1 MSVVIKLK
9 KIKKVVLGGSMLRL
23 KSTSFWLGLA
33 LVSTHQVTEAAGF
46 ALSEQSGSGLG
57 NAFAGAAAV
66 AEDASTIFFNPAGM
80 TYLEGRQIVGAVNLI
95 NVRGNFD
102 NQGSQAARNPSL
114 NGEGGNLGSFAAIPN
129 LYYKQDINDQLKIGL
144 GIGSPFG
151 LKTEYNNN
159 WIGRFQAIKSELK
172 TVNINPSL
180 AWKLNDQWSLG
191 FGVSAMWAQAE
202 LTSAV
207 NLGAAESSIKTKGD
221 DWGFGYNLGAIYQVT
236 PDTRL
241 GLAFRSKVD
250 QHLKGEARSP
260 FTLAN
265 ASPSST
271 LNTDITADLSLPET
285 LSLSSFSRLDDR
297 WELLTDITW
306 TRWSRF
312 KALSIMRD
320 NGSNTAI
327 GTTQEHWNNTLRYSV
342 GLNYHY
348 SSTVKLRTGI
358 AYDEEAIDTPFRTAR
373 IPGNDRIWLS
383 LGASWQYRPATKL
396 DVGYA
401 HLFIKEASIYDDQRA
416 ATPSSKGLISGKYQ
430 GDVDIL
436 SVQLSHQF

>member
-1 MSVVIKLK
+1 MS
-9 KIKKVVLGGSMLRL
+9 RL
-23 KSTSFWLGLA
+23 PSTSLWLV
-33 LVSTHQVTEAAGF
+33 LVLMSMHSASEAAGF

-80 TYLEGRQIVGAVNLI
+80 TYLEGRQIVGALNLI
-95 NVRGNFD
+95 NVRGDFD
-102 NQGSQAARNPSL
+102 NAGSINPSGRQL
-114 NGEGGNLGSFAAIPN
+114 GGEGGNLGSFAAIPN
-129 LYYKQDINDQLKIGL
+129 LYYKQDINDQLKIGI

-151 LKTEYNNN
+151 LKTEYDKN

-180 AWKLNDQWSLG
+180 AWKLNEQWSVGL
-191 FGVSAMWAQAE
+191 GVSAMWAQAE

-207 NLGAAESSIKTKGD
+207 NPPSLALSESSIKSKGE

-241 GLAFRSKVD
+241 GLAYRSKVD
-250 QHLKGEARSP
+250 QHLKGQARSP

-265 ASPSST
+265 ADPSRT
-271 LNTDITADLSLPET
+271 LNTDITANLTLPET
-285 LSLSSFSRLDDR
+285 LSLSSFSRLDPR
-297 WELLTDITW
+297 WELLADITW

-312 KALSIMRD
+312 QALSIMRD

-342 GLNYHY
+342 GLNYRY
-348 SSTVKLRTGI
+348 SDTVKLRTGI
-358 AYDEEAIDTPFRTAR
+358 AYDEEAIDKQYRTSR

-383 LGASWQYRPATKL
+383 FGASWQYSQETKL
-396 DVGYA
+396 DIGYA
-401 HLFIKEASIYDDQRA
+401 HLFIQEASIYDDQRA
-416 ATPSSKGLISGKYQ
+416 LNRGLVAGTYNGSA
-430 GDVDIL
+430 DIL
-436 SVQLSHQF
+436 SLQFNHQF